1 MPLHLPP
8 FSRRQ
13 FLGVAAAAL
22 GTLVVRPAFGRDEK
36 TDPHRLAWL
45 SDPHIPDKPDVVNK
59 DWNMTANL
67 KTVVGEV
74 AALDPKPAG
83 VLVNGDLAYKTGT
96 PGDYQA
102 FGDLL
107 KPLRQAGLPL
117 HLGLGNH
124 DNRDQFL
131 EAFAGA
137 RQQERPVE
145 GKHVLVVELER
156 ANLFLLDSLEPK
168 IGVGGQ
174 CGAKQLQWLA
184 DALDARPAKPALV
197 FVHHN
202 LQWMPDAAGKFN
214 GLSDATGLWPVL
226 VKRKQVK
233 AYVFGHTHTWKVETK
248 DDLHLINLPAIGYPF
263 AKEQLIGWLDV
274 RLQEN
279 GATLEVHGLDA
290 RHPNHGKKAELTW
303 R

>member
-8 FSRRQ
+8 LSRRR
-13 FLGVAAAAL
+13 FLGVTAATLGAL
-22 GTLVVRPAFGRDEK
+22 LVRPVLGGDAK
-36 TDPHRLAWL
+36 ADPHRLALL
-45 SDPHIPDKPDVVNK
+45 SDPHVPDKPDVVNK

-74 AALDPKPAG
+74 AALDPNPAG

-96 PGDYQA
+96 PGEYQA
-102 FGDLL
+102 FGDLV

-124 DNRDQFL
+124 DNREQFL
-131 EAFAGA
+131 GAFAEAGKP
-137 RQQERPVE
+137 ERPVE

-168 IGVGGQ
+168 IGVGGE

-202 LQWMPDAAGKFN
+202 LQWKPEAGKFN
-214 GLSDATGLWPVL
+214 GLSDAVGLWPVL
-226 VKRKQVK
+226 EKRKQVK
-233 AYVFGHTHTWKVETK
+233 AYVFGHTHTWKLDVK
-248 DDLHLINLPAIGYPF
+248 DDIHLINLPAIGYPF
-263 AKEQLIGWLDV
+263 SKGPLIVWVNAL
-274 RLQEN
+274 LKEN
-279 GATLEVHGLDA
+279 GITLEVRGLDVKHA
-290 RHPNHGKKAELTW
+290 DHGKKIDLAW